1 MDTTLTQMIDK
12 FIAGLPVSRREL
24 AKLYVPV
31 LTRWVN
37 EAGWGIVRSAL
48 YAQSQLSWYK
58 AVRKRM
64 TTSERLADDK
74 RAREWVKALG
84 TSKAERVRRERM
96 VIQAVIT
103 QLPPALLAKL

>member
-1 MDTTLTQMIDK
+1 MTIDE
-12 FIAGLPVSRREL
+12 FISELPVTSQDV
-24 AKLYVPV
+24 ASLYLPV

-37 EAGWGIVRSAL
+37 EAGWDIVRSAL

-84 TSKAERVRRERM
+84 KSKAERVRTERS

-103 QLPPALLAKL
+103 QLLTLLLAQL